1 MTSKVPFF
9 CFSGDILILF
19 LLIEKSIYRY
29 NTLKQSLSNVK
40 RKRYMAV
47 ITPKKRTSVRNWQKT
62 FEPAMLEESAA
73 LWIHQSHSLQ
83 GTVSLV
89 GAKNAVLV
97 IMASLILTEGK
108 SVLHNVPDSS
118 DVLHMISVLQDLGA
132 EISFDEA
139 KHTLEVDTTFIRHYS
154 VKPELMKKM
163 RASVLVMGPLLAR
176 FSKADIAM
184 PGGCLIGS
192 RPIDYHLKGLAQ
204 LGVEFKQREEF
215 LYARVDTFKPATI
228 VLEYPSVGAT
238 ENILMAAVQAK
249 GTICIVNAALEP
261 EVTDLISVLKKMGA
275 QIMIEPAATIVI
287 EGVDQLQ
294 SIEHTIVPDRLE
306 AGSLLLAAAITGG
319 RIELPNANFGKLAV
333 FLEKLR
339 EMGHKVEC
347 GADDKGIIFQAT
359 QSPKAVSFRTAPY
372 PGFPTDLQAPMMA
385 ALCLAEGKSMVHET
399 VFENRF
405 LHIRELQ
412 KMGAQIV
419 VEGDRAEITGV
430 DTLYGASVIASD
442 IRASCALVLAGLA
455 AKGTTIM
462 TGLHHWHRGYEAL
475 ETKLAS
481 MGAQIILKTG
491 N

>member
-1 MTSKVPFF
+1 
-9 CFSGDILILF
+9 
-19 LLIEKSIYRY
+19 
-29 NTLKQSLSNVK
+29 
-40 RKRYMAV
+40 MAV
-47 ITPKKRTSVRNWQKT
+47 TTTKKRTSVRHWQKT
-62 FEPAMLEESAA
+62 LASVVPDESTA
-73 LWIHQSHSLQ
+73 LWVQQSLSLQ

-108 SVLHNVPDSS
+108 SILRNVPCSA

-132 EISFDEA
+132 EIEFDE
-139 KHTLEVDTTFIRHYS
+139 KSHVLEVDTTFIRNYN

-184 PGGCLIGS
+184 PGGCLIGT
-192 RPIDYHLKGLAQ
+192 RPIDYHLKALAK
-204 LGVEFKQREEF
+204 LGVELKLNKEF
-215 LYARVDTFKPATI
+215 LYARIDVFKPTTI

-238 ENILMAAVQAK
+238 ENILMAAAQAK
-249 GTICIVNAALEP
+249 GTTRIINAALEP

-275 QIMIEPAATIVI
+275 QITIEPPATIII
-287 EGVDQLQ
+287 EGVTQLKP
-294 SIEHTIVPDRLE
+294 IEHTIVPDRLE
-306 AGSLLLAAAITGG
+306 AGGLLLAAAITGG
-319 RIELPNANFGKLAV
+319 KIELPDANYDHLAV

-339 EMGHKVEC
+339 EMGHTVET
-347 GADDKGIIFQAT
+347 GPKGSGIIFTAT

-385 ALCLAEGKSMVHET
+385 VLCLAEGKSVVHET

-412 KMGAQIV
+412 KMGAQITFD
-419 VEGDRAEITGV
+419 GDRAEITGV
-430 DTLYGASVIASD
+430 DTLYGASIIASD

-462 TGLHHWHRGYEAL
+462 TGLHHWRRGYEAL
-475 ETKLAS
+475 ETKLANI
-481 MGAQIILKTG
+481 GAQITLKAG
-491 N
+491 D